1 MCWKRSWY
9 AVADVVAGLEQVGR
23 HHQQVVEVEGVGRQ
37 QALLVQRV
45 DVGDP
50 APERIGFGV
59 GLLAEGLEVDQ
70 VGLGLTDDG
79 GHGPGGES
87 LGIEAELGDDH
98 LDEAAR
104 VRVVV
109 DGEGPSVAQPIGVT
123 AQDPQAGGVEGR
135 DPHLLAPGP
144 HQLGDP
150 VAHLPGGLV
159 GEGDG
164 QHTPRR
170 RVAGGQ
176 EVGDPSGQHAG
187 LPRTGPGHHQQR
199 TPPVLHRGALGQGQ
213 VVDQLGGADADAPAV
228 ARRGVGRGIV
238 GGRRSGAV
246 GRVVTVGVSVVVTDE
261 VATGTEQ
268 LRVLA
273 ALRRGGH
280 SHSMVPGGF
289 DVTSRATRFTPS
301 TSLMIREAMRS
312 TRSYG
317 NRAQSAVM
325 ASSLVTARMTI
336 G

>member
-9 AVADVVAGLEQVGR
+9 AVPDVVAGLEQVGR
-23 HHQQVVEVEGVGRQ
+23 HHQEVVEVEGVGRQ

-50 APERIGFGV
+50 APERIGLGV

-79 GHGPGGES
+79 GHGPRRES
-87 LGIEAELGDDH
+87 LGVEAELGDDH

-109 DGEGPSVAQPIGVT
+109 DGEGPSIAQPIGVT

-144 HQLGDP
+144 HQLADP
-150 VAHLPGGLV
+150 VAHLPRGLV
-159 GEGDG
+159 GERDG
-164 QHTPRR
+164 QHAPRR

-187 LPRTGPGHHQQR
+187 LARTGPGHHQQR
-199 TPPVLHRGALGQGQ
+199 PTPVLHRGALGQGQ
-213 VVDQLGGADADAPAV
+213 VVHQLGGADADAPAV
-228 ARRGVGRGIV
+228 ARRGVGGRGIV
-238 GGRRSGAV
+238 GRRRRGAV
-246 GRVVTVGVSVVVTDE
+246 GRVVTVGVPVVVTDQ
-261 VATGTEQ
+261 VATGVEQ
-268 LRVLA
+268 LRGLA
-273 ALRRGGH
+273 ALRRRAH

-312 TRSYG
+312 TRS
-317 NRAQSAVM
+317 
-325 ASSLVTARMTI
+325 
-336 G
+336 